1 MKYNK
6 MLMSELGNEYGV
18 FSVKFFKLFCIFGIF
33 HDKMAGVGVVNHF
46 FYNDLEKANQLRRK

>member
-18 FSVKFFKLFCIFGIF
+18 FSVKFFKLFCIFGIYMI
-33 HDKMAGVGVVNHF
+33 KWQGWGW
-46 FYNDLEKANQLRRK
+46 

>member
-18 FSVKFFKLFCIFGIF
+18 FSVKLFKLFCIFGIF

-46 FYNDLEKANQLRRK
+46 FYNDLEKANKLRRK